1 MPVFGQNDYNK
12 AKDTGCS
19 SDGCDISYIIH
30 NPPSGGGG
38 GGCGEGPQGPQG
50 PPGPAGPPGSSVQP
64 PTKIHCGVLKPAV
77 TGIDPVA
84 FEAMMGLS
92 GYMVA
97 LTGTSY
103 DLSNPDV
110 IPDATIV
117 TDTITDSFN
126 IPRNFID
133 ETSGGPISING
144 SSNTEIFPIY
154 RRETP
159 NGSTT
164 QHYQH
169 ETKFEDFVKLKGRQ
183 IGQGEDHFAVTN
195 PTLIPSLLKGTQGPA
210 AQSYTFVCS
219 DSLFTKT
226 AGAGFDTTKFNSFV
240 QGVTSGNI
248 VTDPDGE
255 MTTADEIQNPKPF
268 TNLGAGICGEP
279 STRRDTCAN
288 CIQCPEEDRLGT
300 CSDLGPGDMFYDT
313 ENGVLYTQ
321 TEGGGSFNENGMPM
335 RRQPESKN
343 VVFPNKKE
351 KKESCFMVKI
361 LDSQIIVPFSNMW
374 SYTCQEVFRNSNPTS
389 TNDLW
394 IPTTIVKTA
403 VNGAETGLS
412 SGVGNVHTGLGTTVT
427 MKPIAAGVVV
437 RVCPDKNA
445 NYVFSL
451 SNGYEVVC
459 P

>member
-77 TGIDPVA
+77 TVIDPVA

-97 LTGTSY
+97 LQGTSY
-103 DLSNPDV
+103 DLSDPAV

-117 TDTITDSFN
+117 TDTITDSFGD
-126 IPRNFID
+126 PRNFID
-133 ETSGGPISING
+133 ETNGGPISING

-183 IGQGEDHFAVTN
+183 IGQGENHFAVTN

-240 QGVTSGNI
+240 QGVTSGTI
-248 VTDPDGE
+248 VTDPESGE

-288 CIQCPEEDRLGT
+288 CIQCPEEDRLGV

-321 TEGGGSFNENGMPM
+321 TAGGGSFNENGMPM

-343 VVFPNKKE
+343 VAFPNKKE

-361 LDSQIIVPFSNMW
+361 MGSTLMSGTS
-374 SYTCQEVFRNSNPTS
+374 FRWTYACLQTFFNPNTKNWDVAGTS
-389 TNDLW
+389 
-394 IPTTIVKTA
+394 ITA
-403 VNGAETGLS
+403 LNGAETGS
-412 SGVGNVHTGLGTTVT
+412 NSGVGNIHASITNGTFTL
-427 MKPIAAGVVV
+427 KPISNGVVV
-437 RVCPDKNA
+437 RICSDKSG

-451 SNGYEVVC
+451 SNGYSGTC